1 MKTIAAVYTG
11 TGNSLYLAKLIPD
24 AEVHLIEEFMDG
36 RYEMPA
42 DTERLA
48 LVFPA
53 YCFSVPYPMRRFIS
67 EYLGN
72 RDNSSLGYIYAFITC
87 GATALYTLYDT
98 DRCLQDIG
106 CALSYAESFRFPDAY
121 LPLKKKAVTEKE
133 TETIV
138 GKTLEKIRK
147 AIEDTENETI
157 KLPKKIPGWRIMRRF
172 GSTLKPR
179 ANEKLKVSGRCTGCG
194 ICVSQCHS
202 QVYKL
207 RHGGYK
213 KFIDNITKNI
223 SPKGDLTITCSDN
236 PSYNGR
242 AAMVNCVGMQLSCIN
257 GLVEMV
263 LD

>member
-1 MKTIAAVYTG
+1 MLPYTQEQE
-11 TGNSLYLAKLIPD
+11 TAFILQSSYLTP
-24 AEVHLIEEFMDG
+24 
-36 RYEMPA
+36 
-42 DTERLA
+42 
-48 LVFPA
+48 
-53 YCFSVPYPMRRFIS
+53 RFIS
-67 EYLGN
+67 LRSSWTDVTKCLQIRSVLLSY
-72 RDNSSLGYIYAFITC
+72 SSLGYIYAFITC

-179 ANEKLKVSGRCTGCG
+179 ANEKLKVSARCTGCG
-194 ICVSQCHS
+194 ICASICPNGNIWIENG
-202 QVYKL
+202 KANM
-207 RHGGYK
+207 
-213 KFIDNITKNI
+213 DNRC
-223 SPKGDLTITCSDN
+223 ITCFACYHRCPEN
-236 PSYNGR
+236 AIEYPGATGQYK
-242 AAMVNCVGMQLSCIN
+242 
-257 GLVEMV
+257 GLVDTKE
-263 LD
+263 LRRK

>member
-67 EYLGN
+67 EYLGS

-157 KLPKKIPGWRIMRRF
+157 KLPKKIPGWRIMRRL

-179 ANEKLKVSGRCTGCG
+179 ANEKLKVSAMCTGCG
-194 ICVSQCHS
+194 ICASICPNGNIWIENG
-202 QVYKL
+202 KANM
-207 RHGGYK
+207 
-213 KFIDNITKNI
+213 DNRC
-223 SPKGDLTITCSDN
+223 ITCFACYHRCPEN
-236 PSYNGR
+236 AIEYPGATGQYK
-242 AAMVNCVGMQLSCIN
+242 
-257 GLVEMV
+257 GLVDTKE
-263 LD
+263 LKRK

>member
-67 EYLGN
+67 EYLGS
-72 RDNSSLGYIYAFITC
+72 RDNASRGYIYAFITC

-106 CALSYAESFRFPDAY
+106 
-121 LPLKKKAVTEKE
+121 
-133 TETIV
+133 
-138 GKTLEKIRK
+138 
-147 AIEDTENETI
+147 
-157 KLPKKIPGWRIMRRF
+157 
-172 GSTLKPR
+172 
-179 ANEKLKVSGRCTGCG
+179 
-194 ICVSQCHS
+194 
-202 QVYKL
+202 
-207 RHGGYK
+207 
-213 KFIDNITKNI
+213 
-223 SPKGDLTITCSDN
+223 
-236 PSYNGR
+236 
-242 AAMVNCVGMQLSCIN
+242 
-257 GLVEMV
+257 
-263 LD
+263 